1 MYNYKEYFN
10 KIAGDD
16 TKEKKLKEIVCS
28 AIEKVKHYCPEEFH
42 KIMYD
47 VHCVAYGPHFDE
59 CLAKKAVAEM
69 KNVDGTIGEHWSIE
83 ETNTIAAQHDIKQK
97 CDFYYVMN
105 MLYSDFYNVLGS
117 DSGTYI
123 RMSKAYMCDPDAPEG
138 KPFEVWLAQHKA
150 KMVKM

>member
-1 MYNYKEYFN
+1 MYNYKEYFS

-59 CLAKKAVAEM
+59 CLAKEAVAKM
-69 KNVDGTIGEHWSIE
+69 QNVDGTDGEHWSFE
-83 ETNTIAAQHDIKQK
+83 QIASLANQHNIKEVA
-97 CDFYYVMN
+97 DLYYTMN
-105 MLYSDFYNVLGS
+105 MLYSDFSEVLGG
-117 DSGTYI
+117 DMGTFLKL
-123 RMSKAYMCDPDAPEG
+123 SKAYMYDPDASKG
-138 KPFEVWLAQHKA
+138 KVFKIWVTQHKE
-150 KMVKM
+150 